1 MDIIDLTRKLGKLIQ
16 EDERY
21 IKLKITQQNSDNDAE
36 LQKLIG
42 DFNLKRMNVNTES
55 SKDERDENKIQK
67 LNDELRELYSEIMQN
82 ATMIAYNEA
91 KQEFDVL
98 LNRINAIIIQSAQGE
113 DPETAD
119 YQESCSGS
127 CSSCSGCN

>member
-21 IKLKITQQNSDNDAE
+21 IKLQITQQNSDNDAE

-42 DFNLKRMNVNTES
+42 DFNLKRMSINTEA
-55 SKDERDENKIQK
+55 SKDERDENKIKK

-82 ATMIAYNEA
+82 ETMIAYNEA

-98 LNRINAIIIQSAQGE
+98 LNRINSIIIQSAQGE

>member
-21 IKLKITQQNSDNDAE
+21 IKLQITQQNSDNDAE

>member
-1 MDIIDLTRKLGKLIQ
+1 
-16 EDERY
+16 
-21 IKLKITQQNSDNDAE
+21 
-36 LQKLIG
+36 
-42 DFNLKRMNVNTES
+42 MNVNTEA

-91 KQEFDVL
+91 KQEFDIL

>member
-21 IKLKITQQNSDNDAE
+21 IKLQITQQNSDNDAE

-42 DFNLKRMNVNTES
+42 DFNLKRMNVNTEA